1 MDRFNGGRFG
11 SSSLYGNSIT
21 SYDPE
26 YTPKKGGK
34 KVKEKETINIEDNIL
49 MNTSI
54 KKVMQRNR
62 ELHKELVQ
70 LKLEKDKI
78 ERERDLYKK
87 RYEKLKR

>member
-1 MDRFNGGRFG
+1 MDRFEGG
-11 SSSLYGNSIT
+11 SLYGNSIT
-21 SYDPE
+21 SYDPGH
-26 YTPKKGGK
+26 TPKKGGK
-34 KVKEKETINIEDNIL
+34 KVKETIKEEDNIL

>member
-1 MDRFNGGRFG
+1 MDRFNGG
-11 SSSLYGNSIT
+11 SLYGNSIT
-21 SYDPE
+21 RYDPSNSQGDSKE
-26 YTPKKGGK
+26 MKGGK
-34 KVKEKETINIEDNIL
+34 KVSIAEDNIL
-49 MNTSI
+49 MNSSI

-70 LKLEKDKI
+70 LKSEKDKI

>member
-1 MDRFNGGRFG
+1 MDRFNGGRFDSG
-11 SSSLYGNSIT
+11 SLYGNSIT
-21 SYDPE
+21 SYDPGH
-26 YTPKKGGK
+26 TPKKGGK
-34 KVKEKETINIEDNIL
+34 KVKDVEDNIL

>member
-1 MDRFNGGRFG
+1 MNRFEGD
-11 SSSLYGNSIT
+11 SLYGSTIS
-21 SYDPE
+21 SYN
-26 YTPKKGGK
+26 PKYSQKDIKGEK
-34 KVKEKETINIEDNIL
+34 KVSIKEEDNIL

>member
-21 SYDPE
+21 SYDPGH
-26 YTPKKGGK
+26 TPKKGGK
-34 KVKEKETINIEDNIL
+34 KVKDIEKVEDNIL

-54 KKVMQRNR
+54 KKVMQKNR
-62 ELHKELVQ
+62 ELNKELVQ